1 MGEKHKMIGVIIMRM
16 IKNLQN
22 FLYDQDYFIDIY
34 NNCLH
39 VYYYDDLLN
48 LNSSSIELK
57 LKEFT
62 LKIEGKDLV
71 VREMDKHEIL
81 IKGIIENMRF
91 ER

>member
-48 LNSSSIELK
+48 LNSS
-57 LKEFT
+57 
-62 LKIEGKDLV
+62 
-71 VREMDKHEIL
+71 
-81 IKGIIENMRF
+81 
-91 ER
+91 